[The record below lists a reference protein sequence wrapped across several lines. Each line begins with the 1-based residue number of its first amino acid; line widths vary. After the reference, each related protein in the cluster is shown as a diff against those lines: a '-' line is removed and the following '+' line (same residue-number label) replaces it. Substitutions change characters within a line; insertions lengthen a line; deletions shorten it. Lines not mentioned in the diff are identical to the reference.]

1 LDDYKDGMSHE
12 NVDTLLRIYEAFR
25 RRDNDAVL
33 GAYHP
38 EVEWNMEGY
47 VNWPGRRSYR
57 GIEGV
62 REFFRDWLR
71 DFDDFEA
78 DALDPL
84 DLGDR
89 VLFTV
94 HDHAIGTGSGVPI
107 ERYHAQ
113 VWTFRD
119 GKVLKVEVFDSR
131 EAALAA
137 HAPAGEGAER

>member
-1 LDDYKDGMSHE
+1 MSQE
-12 NVDTLLRIYEAFR
+12 NVDTVLRMYEAFR
-25 RRDNDAVL
+25 RRDTDAVL
-33 GAYHP
+33 AAYDP
-38 EVEWNMEGY
+38 DIEWNMEGY
-47 VNWPGRRSYR
+47 VGWVGKRSYR
-57 GIEGV
+57 GVEGV
-62 REFFRDWLR
+62 QEFFRDWLQ
-71 DFDDFEA
+71 DFDNYTS

-94 HDHAIGTGSGVPI
+94 HDRAQGKGSGVTI

-119 GKVLKVEVFDSR
+119 GLVLRIEVFDDR

-137 HAPAGEGAER
+137 HAPMGRDRAS